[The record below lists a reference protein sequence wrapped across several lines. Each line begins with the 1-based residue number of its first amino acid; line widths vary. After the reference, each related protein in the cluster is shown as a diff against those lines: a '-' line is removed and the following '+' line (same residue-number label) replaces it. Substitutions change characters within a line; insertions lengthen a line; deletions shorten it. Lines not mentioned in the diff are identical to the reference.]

1 MTNASTVNTRLH
13 PLIFPDLTHN
23 SHPLFLAGLGLLLAS
38 GAHAQQYQPTATGL
52 TLSTDSLTVE
62 VQFYAPDIV
71 RVLKFPKGRVVEKKS
86 LTVVLAPAPG
96 TLKYATKNG
105 LISLRS
111 ASTEARLDAK
121 TGQVSFFTAHGQPL
135 VREAAH
141 GTRFGTK
148 TDLGQPTYRVRQLFQ
163 LAPGEAVYGLG
174 QHQDGHLNYRGQKLT
189 LKQNNMEIAVP
200 VLHSGKGYGVF
211 WDNYSTTK
219 FEDNAQATV
228 FDSEVGDCADYYV
241 LNGGGTADGV
251 VARYRSLTGQAPLF
265 PRWTLGFWQSKE
277 RYKGQ
282 EELIDVVKKYRRLGV
297 PLDGIVQ
304 DWQYWGEDNDL
315 WNSTEFGNP
324 RFPKPQRMVDEVHE
338 LHAHQIISVW
348 PSFGKKTKPYQE
360 FLHKDMLFD
369 FITWP
374 RTPHVKVYD
383 AFDPEARDIYWKYLS
398 NNIFNL
404 GMDGWWLDATE
415 PDQIQPFDTDD
426 DNETA
431 LGSLRRVRNAYPLM
445 TTGGVYEH
453 QRQTSPAKRVFIL
466 TRSAF
471 AGQQRHGTMVWSGDV
486 QSRWDVLAKQVPT
499 ALSLSLAGFPYWNSD
514 IGGFFPNGE
523 YPKGVKD
530 PAFQELFTRWQQFA
544 ALTPMMRAHGEGTP
558 REIYQF
564 GERGSWAFDSQE
576 KYINLRYRLLP
587 YLYSNMWGVTS
598 RAGTLLRALP
608 MDFPQD
614 SKVTDMGSEYMFG
627 PALLV
632 RPVTEAQYVTRPDK
646 NVPVPADFSRT
657 KTTAVYLPAGTS
669 WVDFWTGQRQAG
681 GQTVQR
687 ETPIDLLPLYVR
699 AGSVLPLAPR
709 QQYTGE
715 KDGAP
720 LEIRVYP
727 GANGEFTLYEDENDN
742 YNYEKGAYATIRLRW
757 NDQARQ
763 LTLAD
768 RVGSF
773 PGMQAS
779 RTFRVI
785 VVDAQHGTGVGE
797 DNAPAREVRYAGKKL
812 TVKL

>member
-1 MTNASTVNTRLH
+1 L
-13 PLIFPDLTHN
+13 
-23 SHPLFLAGLGLLLAS
+23 LFLAGLGLLLAVP
-38 GAHAQQYQPTATGL
+38 GRAQHYQPTATGL
-52 TLSTDSLTVE
+52 RLITDSLTVE
-62 VQFYAPDIV
+62 VQFYSPDIV
-71 RVLKFPKGRVVEKKS
+71 RVLKFPKGRELAKKS
-86 LTVVLAPAPG
+86 LTVVLPPAPG
-96 TLKYATKNG
+96 KLRYREQAGLAT
-105 LISLRS
+105 ISSGSMQVLVN
-111 ASTEARLDAK
+111 EQ
-121 TGQVSFFTAHGQPL
+121 TGQVSFRTAQGQPL
-135 VREAAH
+135 LSEKMY
-141 GTRFGTK
+141 GSRFTPK
-148 TDLGQPTYRVRQLFQ
+148 TDVGQPTYRVRQQFQ

-174 QHQDGHLNYRGQKLT
+174 QHQDGHLNYRGQQLT
-189 LKQNNMEIAVP
+189 LKQNNMDIAVT
-200 VLHSGKGYGVF
+200 VLHSSKGYGVF

-219 FEDNAQATV
+219 FADSAQATT
-228 FDSEVGDCADYYV
+228 FDSEIGDCADYYV

-251 VARYRSLTGQAPLF
+251 VARYRQLTGQAPLF

-277 RYKGQ
+277 RYKSQ
-282 EELIDVVKKYRRLGV
+282 AELLDVVKKYRSLGV

-304 DWQYWGEDNDL
+304 DWQYWGEDNDF

-324 RFPKPQRMVDEVHE
+324 RFPDPQGMVNEVHQ

-360 FLHKDMLFD
+360 FAAKDMLFD

-383 AFDPEARDIYWKYLS
+383 AFDPAARDIYWKYLNS
-398 NNIFNL
+398 GIFRL

-431 LGSLRRVRNAYPLM
+431 LGSLRKVRNAYPLL

-453 QRQTSPAKRVFIL
+453 QRQASAAKRVFIL

-471 AGQQRHGTMVWSGDV
+471 AGQQRNGTMVWSGDV
-486 QSRWDVLAKQVPT
+486 NSRWDVLAKQIPA
-499 ALSLSLAGFPYWNSD
+499 ALNLSLAGLPYWNSD
-514 IGGFFPNGE
+514 IGGFFPSGE
-523 YPKGVKD
+523 YPKGVQD

-544 ALTPMMRAHGEGTP
+544 AFTPMMRAHGEYTP

-564 GERGSWAFDSQE
+564 GERGTWAFDAQE
-576 KYINLRYRLLP
+576 KYIHLRYRLLP
-587 YLYSNMWGVTS
+587 YLYSNAWQVTH

-614 SKVTDMGSEYMFG
+614 PKVADLGSEYMFG
-627 PALLV
+627 PAFLV

-646 NVPVPADFSRT
+646 NAPVPADFSQT

-687 ETPIDLLPLYVR
+687 PTPIDLLPLYVR
-699 AGSVLPLAPR
+699 AGSVLPLGPR
-709 QQYTGE
+709 QQYIGE

-742 YNYEKGAYATIRLRW
+742 YNYEKGAYATIRMRW
-757 NDQARQ
+757 NDKARQ
-763 LTLAD
+763 LTFDGRA
-768 RVGSF
+768 GSF

-785 VVDAQHGTGVGE
+785 MVDAQHGTGLGE
-797 DNAPAREVRYAGKKL
+797 DNAPAKEVRYAGQKT
-812 TVKL
+812 TVKF

>member
-1 MTNASTVNTRLH
+1 MTR
-13 PLIFPDLTHN
+13 N
-23 SHPLFLAGLGLLLAS
+23 SHLRILFLAGLGLLLAPA
-38 GAHAQQYQPTATGL
+38 AHAQQYQQTADGL
-52 TLSTDSLTVE
+52 RLSTDSLTVQ
-62 VQFYAPDIV
+62 VQFFAPDIV
-71 RVLKFPKGRVVEKKS
+71 RVLKFVKGHETEKKS
-86 LTVVLAPAPG
+86 LVVVQTPAPG
-96 TLKYATKNG
+96 PLKYATKNG

-111 ASTEARLDAK
+111 TSTEARIDAQ
-121 TGQVSFFTAHGQPL
+121 TGQVSFFTAAGQPL
-135 VREAAH
+135 LREQAH
-141 GTRFGTK
+141 GARFTAK
-148 TDLGQPTYRVRQLFQ
+148 TDLGQPTYRVRQGFQ

-174 QHQDGHLNYRGQKLT
+174 QHQDGYLNYRGQKLT
-189 LKQNNMEIAVP
+189 LKQNNMAIAVP

-211 WDNYSTTK
+211 WDNYSTTQ
-219 FEDNAQATV
+219 FEDSDRGTT
-228 FDSEVGDCADYYV
+228 FDSEIGDCADYYV

-251 VARYRSLTGQAPLF
+251 VARYRQLTGPAPMF
-265 PRWTLGFWQSKE
+265 PRWTLGYWQSKE
-277 RYKGQ
+277 RYKSQQ
-282 EELIDVVKKYRRLGV
+282 ELLDVVKKYRSLGV

-304 DWQYWGEDNDL
+304 DWQYWGEDNDF

-324 RFPKPQRMVDEVHE
+324 RFPDPQGMVNEVHQ

-348 PSFGKKTKPYQE
+348 PSFGKKTKLYQE
-360 FLHKDMLFD
+360 FAVQDMLFD

-383 AFDPEARDIYWKYLS
+383 AFDPAARDIYWKHL
-398 NNIFNL
+398 NKNIFSL

-415 PDQIQPFDTDD
+415 PDQLTPFDTDD

-431 LGSLRRVRNAYPLM
+431 LGSFRRVRNAYPLM
-445 TTGGVYEH
+445 TTGGVAEH
-453 QRQTSPAKRVFIL
+453 QRQTNPDKRVFIL

-486 QSRWDVLAKQVPT
+486 NSRWDVLAKQIPA
-499 ALSLSLAGFPYWNSD
+499 ALSLSLAGLPYWNSD
-514 IGGFFPNGE
+514 IGGFFPSGE
-523 YPKGVKD
+523 YPKGVED
-530 PAFQELFTRWQQFA
+530 PAFQELYTRWQQFA
-544 ALTPMMRAHGEGTP
+544 AFTPMMRSHGEYTP

-564 GERGSWAFDSQE
+564 GERGTWAFDAQE

-587 YLYSNMWGVTS
+587 YLYSNMWQVTHS
-598 RAGTLLRALP
+598 AGTLLRALP
-608 MDFPQD
+608 MDFSQD
-614 SKVTDMGSEYMFG
+614 PKVADLGSEYLFG
-627 PALLV
+627 PAFLV

-646 NVPVPADFSRT
+646 NAPVPADFSKT
-657 KTTAVYLPAGTS
+657 KTTPVYLPAGAA

-681 GQTVQR
+681 GQTVTR

-727 GANGEFTLYEDENDN
+727 GANGEFTLYEDENDG
-742 YNYEKGAYATIRLRW
+742 YNYEKGAYATIRMRW
-757 NDQARQ
+757 KDKARQ
-763 LTLAD
+763 LTFED
-768 RVGSF
+768 RAGSF
-773 PGMQAS
+773 PGMSVA

-785 VVDAQHGTGVGE
+785 VVDGQHGTGVGE
-797 DNAPAREVRYAGKKL
+797 DDAPAKELRYAGRKT

>member
-1 MTNASTVNTRLH
+1 
-13 PLIFPDLTHN
+13 LTPN
-23 SHPLFLAGLGLLLAS
+23 SHSLFLAGLGLLLAS

-52 TLSTDSLTVE
+52 RLNTDSLTVE

-71 RVLKFPKGRVVEKKS
+71 RVLKFPKGREAEKKS
-86 LTVVLAPAPG
+86 LAVVLTPAPG
-96 TLKYATKNG
+96 KLKYAAKNG
-105 LISLRS
+105 LISLS
-111 ASTEARLDAK
+111 STSTEARLDAK
-121 TGQVSFFTAHGQPL
+121 TGQVSFFTAKGQPL
-135 VREAAH
+135 LREPAH
-141 GTRFGTK
+141 PARFTAK
-148 TDLGQPTYRVRQLFQ
+148 TDMGQPTYRVRQLFQ

-189 LKQNNMEIAVP
+189 LKQGNMRIAVP

-251 VARYRSLTGQAPLF
+251 VARYRSLTGQAPMF

-282 EELIDVVKKYRRLGV
+282 EELLDVVKKYRSLGV

-324 RFPKPQRMVDEVHE
+324 RFPKPQRMVDEVHQ

-348 PSFGKKTKPYQE
+348 PSFGKKTKAYQE
-360 FLHKDMLFD
+360 LAAKDMLFD

-383 AFDPEARDIYWKYLS
+383 AFDPEARDIYWKYL
-398 NNIFNL
+398 NKNIFSL

-415 PDQIQPFDTDD
+415 PDQLTPFDTDD

-431 LGSLRRVRNAYPLM
+431 LGSLRRVRNAYPLL

-453 QRQTSPAKRVFIL
+453 QRQTTEAKRVFIL

-471 AGQQRHGTMVWSGDV
+471 AGQQRNGTMMWSGDV
-486 QSRWDVLAKQVPT
+486 DSRWDVLAKQVPA
-499 ALSLSLAGFPYWNSD
+499 ALSLSLAGLPYWNSD
-514 IGGFFPNGE
+514 IGGFFPSGQ

-544 ALTPMMRAHGEGTP
+544 AFTPMMRAHGEFTP

-564 GERGSWAFDSQE
+564 GERGTWAFDSQE

-587 YLYSNMWGVTS
+587 YLYSNMWQVTH

-614 SKVTDMGSEYMFG
+614 PKVVDMGSEYMFG
-627 PALLV
+627 PAFLV
-632 RPVTEAQYVTRPDK
+632 RPVTEAQYVSRPDK
-646 NVPVPADFSRT
+646 NAPVPADFAQT
-657 KTTAVYLPAGTS
+657 KTTDVYLPAGSS

-681 GQTVQR
+681 GQTVAR
-687 ETPIDLLPLYVR
+687 ATPIDLMPLYVR
-699 AGSVLPLAPR
+699 AGSVLPLGPR

-742 YNYEKGAYATIRLRW
+742 YNYEKGAYATIPMRW
-757 NDQARQ
+757 NDKARQ
-763 LTLAD
+763 LTIDD
-768 RVGSF
+768 RAGSF
-773 PGMQAS
+773 PGMSAA
-779 RTFRVI
+779 RTFRVV

-797 DNAPAREVRYAGKKL
+797 DNAPAREVKYAGKKVV
-812 TVKL
+812 VKL